1 MFDKI
6 KVNIDKCVV
15 LKMKYTEVSIA
26 WCRRLAEYHKHL
38 FSKPQIQLFF
48 IVLSNQTKKC
58 RLNADEKVTK
68 QLLHQMQN
76 K

>member
-26 WCRRLAEYHKHL
+26 
-38 FSKPQIQLFF
+38 
-48 IVLSNQTKKC
+48 
-58 RLNADEKVTK
+58 
-68 QLLHQMQN
+68 
-76 K
+76 